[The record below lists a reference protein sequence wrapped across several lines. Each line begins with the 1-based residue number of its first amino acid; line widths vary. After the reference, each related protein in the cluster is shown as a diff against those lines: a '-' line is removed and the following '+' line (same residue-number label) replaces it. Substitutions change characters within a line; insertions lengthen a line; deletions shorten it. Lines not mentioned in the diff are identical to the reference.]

1 MMTPEAVLAE
11 LVSRLEASCG
21 AAVHV
26 GDSELREWPADSV
39 TALKAARLLVRTRPA
54 SRLVC
59 PGCERQ
65 CDKSVDLY
73 PAEDAKP
80 ARAYIICD
88 EPEDMGRIQLDLANL
103 EQWRIS
109 GDATPAS
116 VAQALGVS
124 SLPAK
129 VAKPSR
135 QSDRD
140 AAIRAKYAELAALGK
155 RNFVKEIQRTVPGA
169 GLLSERRIRD
179 IVKDR

>member
-1 MMTPEAVLAE
+1 MMTPETVLAE
-11 LVSRLEASCG
+11 VVNRLEASRG
-21 AAVHV
+21 AAVYV
-26 GDSELREWPADSV
+26 GGSELGEWPADSV
-39 TALKAARLLVRTRPA
+39 AALKAARLLVKARPA

-73 PAEDAKP
+73 PVEDAKP

-88 EPEDMGRIQLDLANL
+88 EPEDMGRILLDLGDL
-103 EQWRIS
+103 EQWRVN
-109 GDATPAS
+109 GDTTPAS
-116 VAQALGVS
+116 VAQTLGVPL
-124 SLPAK
+124 LPAK

-140 AAIRAKYAELAALGK
+140 AAIKSKYAELTALGK

-169 GLLSERRIRD
+169 GSLSARRIRD
-179 IVKDR
+179 IAKGR

>member
-1 MMTPEAVLAE
+1 MMTPETVLAVL
-11 LVSRLEASCG
+11 VNRLEASCG

-26 GDSELREWPADSV
+26 GGSELGEWPADSV
-39 TALKAARLLVRTRPA
+39 AALKAARLLVRARPA

-59 PGCERQ
+59 PGCERR

-88 EPEDMGRIQLDLANL
+88 EPEDMGRIQLELADL
-103 EQWRIS
+103 EQWRMS

-116 VAQALGVS
+116 VAQALGVPL
-124 SLPAK
+124 LPAK

-140 AAIRAKYAELAALGK
+140 AAIKAKYAELAALGK
-155 RNFVKEIQRTVPGA
+155 RNFVKEIQRMIPGA
-169 GLLSERRIRD
+169 DLLSGRRIRD
-179 IVKDR
+179 IAKGR